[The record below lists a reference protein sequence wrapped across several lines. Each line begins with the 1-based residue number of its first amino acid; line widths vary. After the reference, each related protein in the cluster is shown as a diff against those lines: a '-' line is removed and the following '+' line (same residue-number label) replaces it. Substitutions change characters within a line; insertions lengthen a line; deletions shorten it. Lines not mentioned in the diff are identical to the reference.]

1 MPLTHDT
8 KIWFASSSRGRRL
21 AVYTAVVIITI
32 VILVPA
38 WIMGI
43 GHLAGFD
50 ACYMPDAPAV
60 PGICSPQGRLVFTI
74 VGIAITI
81 PLLRA
86 WVRFLA
92 RRLAITKPDARQ

>member
-1 MPLTHDT
+1 MPVTQDT
-8 KIWFASSSRGRRL
+8 NIWFASLSRGKRI
-21 AVYTAVVIITI
+21 AVFTAVVIITI

-38 WIMGI
+38 WIMSA

-50 ACYMPDAPAV
+50 ACYVPDVPAV
-60 PGICSPQGRLVFTI
+60 SGICSSGGRLLFTL
-74 VGIAITI
+74 VGIAITV

-92 RRLAITKPDARQ
+92 RRLAITKAGVRQ